1 MSKSHNI
8 FLKFSIYNWIFGI
21 CSEEV
26 VFPSVADSIEF
37 ACSGV
42 ETYSSLSSNKTIQFE
57 QCHNIWQ
64 THFLSAFMNKN
75 VIKHG

>member
-21 CSEEV
+21 CNEEV

-57 QCHNIWQ
+57 QCQNIWQ
-64 THFLSAFMNKN
+64 THFFSAFMNKN